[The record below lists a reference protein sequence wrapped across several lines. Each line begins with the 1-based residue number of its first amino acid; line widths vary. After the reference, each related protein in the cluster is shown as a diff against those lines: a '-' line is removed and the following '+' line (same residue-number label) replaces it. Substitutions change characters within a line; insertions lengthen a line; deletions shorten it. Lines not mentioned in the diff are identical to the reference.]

1 MYESNPMYFLCE
13 ILEHNI
19 SEEAKARAEYYRIL
33 ETFERDLSEAERQE
47 IQEIIS
53 EELKHS
59 EMLARMIRRR
69 TGLVAED

>member
-1 MYESNPMYFLCE
+1 MYESYPNYFLCE

-33 ETFERDLSEAERQE
+33 ENFERDLTE
-47 IQEIIS
+47 IEKEEIEEIIA

-59 EMLARMIRRR
+59 EILARMVRRR
-69 TGLVAED
+69 SGVVAEN

>member
-1 MYESNPMYFLCE
+1 MYESNPVYYLCQA
-13 ILEHNI
+13 LEHNV

-33 ETFERDLSEAERQE
+33 ECFERDLSEVERQE

-59 EMLARMIRRR
+59 EILARMIARRSNIK
-69 TGLVAED
+69 AER

>member
-13 ILEHNI
+13 VLEHNI

-33 ETFERDLSEAERQE
+33 ESFERELSESEKKE
-47 IQEIIS
+47 IEEIIS

-59 EMLARMIRRR
+59 EILARMIVRRS
-69 TGLVAED
+69 GIKAER